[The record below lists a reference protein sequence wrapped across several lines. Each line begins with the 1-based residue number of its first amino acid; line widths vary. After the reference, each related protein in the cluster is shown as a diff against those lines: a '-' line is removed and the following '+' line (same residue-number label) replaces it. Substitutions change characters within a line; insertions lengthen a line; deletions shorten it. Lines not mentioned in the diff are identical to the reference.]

1 MMRSRLVVLTVIAA
15 ALLSVAAPASAQ
27 TAPSLG
33 AAQSFAVLSGTA
45 SVTNTGPSSLSGD
58 LGTSGVAGITGF
70 PPGTMTG
77 ALHNGDSV
85 AAQAQLDAI
94 TAPTS
99 ALINLQGQACTAS
112 FGATII
118 GVGTLIPG
126 VYCYT
131 STLGLTGTLTLD
143 AQNNPG
149 AVFIIKVG
157 SSLTAGVGSIVQLIN
172 GAQPCNVFWAVT
184 TDATVGVGAS
194 FAGNLLVGRDISAST
209 GARLSGRAL
218 AGRAVTLD
226 TNTVEATV
234 CSGGGSTVPC
244 ATSTSAPTITTIP
257 NQVIPPVP
265 VAGSVSV
272 GFTISGAI
280 ITDALIVSATS
291 SDSTLVPASAMVIT
305 RGVGGARVLTIRGA
319 DGRSGIT
326 TITVTVTDP
335 SVTNCVRA
343 TSTSFRLTIGAVAV
357 PTLSQWAY
365 VLLMVLLTGGGMLAV
380 RRRAFASARRAPLD

>member
-1 MMRSRLVVLTVIAA
+1 MRGRLVVFTVIAA
-15 ALLSVAAPASAQ
+15 ALLGVAATASAQ

-33 AAQSFAVLSGTA
+33 TAQSFAVLSGTA

-70 PPGTMTG
+70 PPGTRTG

-85 AAQAQLDAI
+85 AAQAQQDAI

-99 ALINLQGQACTAS
+99 ALVNLQGQTCTAN

-126 VYCYT
+126 VYCYA
-131 STLGLTGTLTLD
+131 STLGITGTLTLD

-149 AVFIIKVG
+149 AVFIIRVG
-157 SSLTAGVGSIVQLIN
+157 SSLTAGVGSMVQLIN
-172 GAQPCNVFWAVT
+172 GAQACNVFWAVAV
-184 TDATVGVGAS
+184 DATVGVGAS
-194 FAGNLLVGRDISAST
+194 FVGNLLVGRDITANT
-209 GARLSGRAL
+209 NARLFGRAL
-218 AGRAVTLD
+218 AGRAITLD
-226 TNTVEATV
+226 TNTVDATV
-234 CSGGGSTVPC
+234 CAGAGGPTVPC
-244 ATSTSAPTITTIP
+244 VAGTSAPTITTIP
-257 NQVIPPVP
+257 GQVIPAAP

-280 ITDALIVSATS
+280 IADALVVSATS
-291 SDSTLVPASAMVIT
+291 SDSTLVPPGAMVIT
-305 RGVGGARVLTIRGA
+305 KGAGGARVLTIQGA
-319 DGRSGIT
+319 DGRSGVT

-335 SVTNCVRA
+335 SVTTCVLA
-343 TSTSFRLTIGAVAV
+343 TSTSFRLTIGAIAV

-365 VLLMVLLTGGGMLAV
+365 VLLAVLLTGGGMLAV
-380 RRRAFASARRAPLD
+380 RRRGFGAVRRTPTD